1 MDKQRVTEAGGF
13 PADVRAAAV
22 PEGAPLPRRG
32 ERRGEEPMSENIRNQ
47 LRTIRAMDP
56 EMEDVNA
63 ILRSEAGGK
72 FQEYVRKGLDFVD
85 AYTLAARDRLGALRD
100 RKTEAAVR
108 SSAGSKDH
116 LAATSSRGE
125 GSLNVP
131 SGELAMIRELNPDA
145 SEAEIRA
152 YYNMDKKRVRR

>member
-1 MDKQRVTEAGGF
+1 MENQILAGAEGM
-13 PADVRAAAV
+13 PPIPRMTAG
-22 PEGAPLPRRG
+22 PEGAPLPRR
-32 ERRGEEPMSENIRNQ
+32 EENRGEVPMSDNIRNQ

-63 ILRSEAGGK
+63 ILRSEAGAK
-72 FQEYVRKGLDFVD
+72 FQEYVRRGLDFVD
-85 AYTLAARDRLGALRD
+85 AYTLAARDRLGSLRD

-108 SSAGSKDH
+108 ASTGGKDH

-131 SGELAMIRELNPDA
+131 SGELAMIRELNPGV